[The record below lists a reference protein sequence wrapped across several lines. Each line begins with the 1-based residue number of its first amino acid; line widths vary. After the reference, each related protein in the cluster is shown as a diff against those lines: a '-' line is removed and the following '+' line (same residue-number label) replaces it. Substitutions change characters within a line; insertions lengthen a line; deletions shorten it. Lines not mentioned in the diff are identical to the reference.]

1 MSWMSSQPEPS
12 DPVVIGR
19 VLRPHGLVGEVIV
32 DPTDSRT
39 VHFEPGTCLWMAGSW
54 REVIRCRAQGD
65 RWIVRLGGVA
75 DRDEAGTLRDEE
87 ISVEA
92 AGLPDLGSGC
102 YYIHD
107 LVGCR
112 VENPTGVKLGEI
124 VAVVPGPQDWLE
136 IAQHGER
143 SLVPMVGALLKEV
156 NVEAR
161 LVVID
166 PPAGLVEATKA

>member
-1 MSWMSSQPEPS
+1 MSWVSNRPAPS
-12 DPVVIGR
+12 DPVVVGR

-32 DPTDSRT
+32 DPADPWT
-39 VHFEPGTCLWMAGSW
+39 VHFEPGTRLWMAGSW
-54 REVIRCRAQGD
+54 REVIRCRVQGD

-75 DRDEAGTLRDEE
+75 DRDEAGTIRGEE

-92 AGLPDLGSGC
+92 TGLPELGSGR

-112 VENPTGVKLGEI
+112 VENSMGTELGEI
-124 VAVVPGPQDWLE
+124 TAVVPGPQDWLE
-136 IAQHGER
+136 IAQDGER

-156 NVEAR
+156 DVEAQ

-166 PPAGLVEATKA
+166 PPTGLAEATKA

>member
-1 MSWMSSQPEPS
+1 M
-12 DPVVIGR
+12 
-19 VLRPHGLVGEVIV
+19 
-32 DPTDSRT
+32 
-39 VHFEPGTCLWMAGSW
+39 
-54 REVIRCRAQGD
+54 
-65 RWIVRLGGVA
+65 
-75 DRDEAGTLRDEE
+75 
-87 ISVEA
+87 
-92 AGLPDLGSGC
+92 GSGC

-124 VAVVPGPQDWLE
+124 TAVVPGPQDWLE
-136 IAQHGER
+136 IAQDGER

-156 NVEAR
+156 DVEAR

>member
-87 ISVEA
+87 ISVNRRFVRTS
-92 AGLPDLGSGC
+92 LIFYGSP
-102 YYIHD
+102 
-107 LVGCR
+107 R
-112 VENPTGVKLGEI
+112 AKMKF
-124 VAVVPGPQDWLE
+124 VPIGTIL
-136 IAQHGER
+136 I
-143 SLVPMVGALLKEV
+143 L
-156 NVEAR
+156 
-161 LVVID
+161 
-166 PPAGLVEATKA
+166 